1 MQSPD
6 PSSSPVQ
13 PTGGSGRVD
22 PAVRLAR
29 TGVRAL
35 VLAAIVSAIG
45 AVLVAVL
52 AIVGGAGGVTA
63 AAVVLVV
70 VALVLVA
77 FAGFIGGALRAH
89 GGTTTVSSAAAA
101 TGTGS
106 VRASR
111 PAEAVT
117 DDEIES
123 ARAMFGEG
131 TGPVNPDPSWR
142 N

>member
-1 MQSPD
+1 M
-6 PSSSPVQ
+6 
-13 PTGGSGRVD
+13 
-22 PAVRLAR
+22 
-29 TGVRAL
+29 RAL

-52 AIVGGAGGVTA
+52 AIVGGAGGVTV

-77 FAGFIGGALRAH
+77 LAGFVGGALRAH
-89 GGTTTVSSAAAA
+89 GGTTTVPSAA

-131 TGPVNPDPSWR
+131 TGPVDPDPSWR